1 MIDSSNLTPVL
12 AIFFILAV
20 ASKQFGHFFA
30 RARLPLITGFLFTGM
45 AVGPSIL
52 GLIPAEAIKELR
64 FVDQISLAV
73 IAFAS
78 GAELH
83 LKESRGRF
91 KSIGWITAGLV
102 LSTFT
107 LGALTVLALS
117 DHIPFLDQTPTS
129 GRIAVA
135 ILAGAILV
143 ARSPSSAIAIVAE
156 LRAKGPFTQMA
167 LGVTVIMDVIV
178 IVIFAVN
185 SSIAVSLTTDHPMNL
200 LFVLLLVGEVLA
212 SITLGYA
219 IGKLIALILRSQFYH
234 SGKIGMILLLG
245 YGVQVNVAEA
255 FDFAAEFF
263 DFGADGVPVDLL
275 VLIAL
280 VALRQVELEF
290 LGSAFGEV
298 LGTDAVLVELQL
310 LVVYLLGDE
319 FLLLLICF

>member
-107 LGALTVLALS
+107 LGALTLLALS

-245 YGVQVNVAEA
+245 MASSCS
-255 FDFAAEFF
+255 
-263 DFGADGVPVDLL
+263 
-275 VLIAL
+275 
-280 VALRQVELEF
+280 RT
-290 LGSAFGEV
+290 SS
-298 LGTDAVLVELQL
+298 TDAAPS
-310 LVVYLLGDE
+310 
-319 FLLLLICF
+319 FTCPSTSASSRS